1 MEKNKERYSG
11 FELLRIVAMILVL
24 IVHVLICLPRPT
36 TTFVI
41 AEPFKAISFYFTD
54 AISIICVNVFILIS
68 GWFVINLRLQRLSI
82 LLFQVFFFAIVI
94 WGVLVFI
101 EPSKYMNLQSLTTVL
116 MLNGSDY
123 WFIKAYL
130 GLYFLS
136 PILNVFVEK
145 VDQKYYRDILIL
157 LYIFQTIYGWFSI
170 DGAAWIAGGY
180 SAFSFICL
188 YLIGRYIKNYG
199 DTINVGR
206 YFRICSFSKGNLLL
220 LFLSIVFLLTF
231 LAYTVTY
238 LGIPIEGRL
247 FTYTNPLV
255 ILESIVLVLLFSKIK
270 FKSSIINRIA
280 FSCLAIYLLHG
291 NELIL
296 RPYYGKWIAQ
306 WYSCETTTNFVM
318 RTLFLIFVVFIMA
331 ISLDQIRLVLSKIIF
346 SKSKCV

>member
-1 MEKNKERYSG
+1 MDKIKERYSG

-36 TTFVI
+36 TTFAI

-68 GWFVINLRLQRLSI
+68 GWFGINLRLQRLSI

-136 PILNVFVEK
+136 PILNVFVEN
-145 VDQKYYRDILIL
+145 VDQKYYRNILIL

-188 YLIGRYIKNYG
+188 YLLGRYIKKYG
-199 DTINVGR
+199 DAITVGR
-206 YFRICSFSKGNLLL
+206 YFKIRSLSKGNLLL
-220 LFLSIVFLLTF
+220 LFLSIAFLLTF

-238 LGIPIEGRL
+238 IGIPIEGRL

-306 WYSCETTTNFVM
+306 WYSCETTTNFIV
-318 RTLFLIFVVFIMA
+318 RTSFLILAVFIMA

>member
-1 MEKNKERYSG
+1 MDKIKERYSN

-36 TTFVI
+36 TAFVI

-68 GWFVINLRLQRLSI
+68 GWFGINLRLQRLSI

-188 YLIGRYIKNYG
+188 YLLGRYLKKYG

-206 YFRICSFSKGNLLL
+206 YFRICSLSKGNLLL
-220 LFLSIVFLLTF
+220 LFSSIVFLLTF

-270 FKSSIINRIA
+270 FKSS
-280 FSCLAIYLLHG
+280 
-291 NELIL
+291 
-296 RPYYGKWIAQ
+296 
-306 WYSCETTTNFVM
+306 
-318 RTLFLIFVVFIMA
+318 
-331 ISLDQIRLVLSKIIF
+331 
-346 SKSKCV
+346 

>member
-1 MEKNKERYSG
+1 MDKIKERYSN

-36 TTFVI
+36 TAFVI

-68 GWFVINLRLQRLSI
+68 GWFGINLRLQRLCI
-82 LLFQVFFFAIVI
+82 LLFQVFFFAIII
-94 WGVLVFI
+94 WAVLVVI
-101 EPSKYMNLQSLTTVL
+101 EPSKYMNLQNLTTVL

-123 WFIKAYL
+123 WFIKSYL

-136 PILNVFVEK
+136 PILNVFVEN
-145 VDQKYYRDILIL
+145 VDQKYYRNILIL

-170 DGAAWIAGGY
+170 DGASWIAGGY

-188 YLIGRYIKNYG
+188 YLLGRYLKKYG

-206 YFRICSFSKGNLLL
+206 YFRICSLSKGNLLL
-220 LFLSIVFLLTF
+220 LFSSIVFLLTF

-291 NELIL
+291 NELTL

-318 RTLFLIFVVFIMA
+318 RTFFLIFAVFIMA

-346 SKSKCV
+346 SKSKCI

>member
-1 MEKNKERYSG
+1 
-11 FELLRIVAMILVL
+11 
-24 IVHVLICLPRPT
+24 
-36 TTFVI
+36 
-41 AEPFKAISFYFTD
+41 
-54 AISIICVNVFILIS
+54 
-68 GWFVINLRLQRLSI
+68 
-82 LLFQVFFFAIVI
+82 
-94 WGVLVFI
+94 
-101 EPSKYMNLQSLTTVL
+101 MNLQSLTTVL

-180 SAFSFICL
+180 STFSFICL
-188 YLIGRYIKNYG
+188 YLLGRYIKKYG

-206 YFRICSFSKGNLLL
+206 YFRICSLSKGNLLL
-220 LFLSIVFLLTF
+220 LFSSIVFLLTF

-306 WYSCETTTNFVM
+306 WYSCETTTNFIV
-318 RTLFLIFVVFIMA
+318 RTSFLILAVFIMA

>member
-1 MEKNKERYSG
+1 MDQIKERSSN

-36 TTFVI
+36 AAFVI

-54 AISIICVNVFILIS
+54 AISIVCVNVFILIS
-68 GWFVINLRLQRLSI
+68 GWFGINLKVKRLCI
-82 LLFQVFFFAIVI
+82 LLFQVFFFAIII
-94 WGVLVFI
+94 WGGLIFI
-101 EPSKYMNLQSLTTVL
+101 APSKYINLQSFTAIL
-116 MLNGSDY
+116 MLNSSDY
-123 WFIKAYL
+123 WFIKSYL
-130 GLYFLS
+130 GLYLLS
-136 PILNVFVEK
+136 PILNVFVEN
-145 VDQKYYRDILIL
+145 VDQKYYRNILIL

-188 YLIGRYIKNYG
+188 YLLGRYIKKYG

>member
-1 MEKNKERYSG
+1 MEKNKERNSG

-24 IVHVLICLPRPT
+24 IVHVFICLPRPT
-36 TTFVI
+36 TDFAI

-68 GWFVINLRLQRLSI
+68 GWFGINLRLQRLSI

-94 WGVLVFI
+94 WGVLVLI

-136 PILNVFVEK
+136 PILNVFVEN
-145 VDQKYYRDILIL
+145 VDQKYYRNILIL

-170 DGAAWIAGGY
+170 DGASWIAGGY

-188 YLIGRYIKNYG
+188 YLLGRYIKKYG

-206 YFRICSFSKGNLLL
+206 YFRICSLSKGNLLL

-231 LAYTVTY
+231 LAYTITY

-306 WYSCETTTNFVM
+306 WYSCETTTNFIV
-318 RTLFLIFVVFIMA
+318 RTSFLILAVFIMA

-346 SKSKCV
+346 SKSECV

>member
-1 MEKNKERYSG
+1 MDKIKERYSN

-24 IVHVLICLPRPT
+24 IVHILICLPRPT
-36 TTFVI
+36 TAFVI

-68 GWFVINLRLQRLSI
+68 GWFGINLRLQRLSI

-188 YLIGRYIKNYG
+188 YLLGRYLKKYG

-206 YFRICSFSKGNLLL
+206 YFRICSLSKGNLLL
-220 LFLSIVFLLTF
+220 LFSSIVFLLTF

-306 WYSCETTTNFVM
+306 WYSCETTTSFVM
-318 RTLFLIFVVFIMA
+318 RTSFLIFVVFIMA

>member
-1 MEKNKERYSG
+1 MDKIKERSSN
-11 FELLRIVAMILVL
+11 FELLRILAMILVL

-36 TTFVI
+36 TAFVI

-54 AISIICVNVFILIS
+54 AISIVCVNVFILIS
-68 GWFVINLRLQRLSI
+68 GWFGINLKVQRLCI
-82 LLFQVFFFAIVI
+82 LLFQVFFFAIII
-94 WGVLVFI
+94 WGGLIFI
-101 EPSKYMNLQSLTTVL
+101 APSKYINLQSFTTIL
-116 MLNGSDY
+116 MLNSSDY
-123 WFIKAYL
+123 WFIKSYL
-130 GLYFLS
+130 GLYLLS
-136 PILNVFVEK
+136 PILNIFVEN
-145 VDQKYYRDILIL
+145 VSQKYYRNILIL
-157 LYIFQTIYGWFSI
+157 LYSFQTIYGWFSI

-188 YLIGRYIKNYG
+188 YLLGRYIKKYG
-199 DTINVGR
+199 DAITVGR
-206 YFRICSFSKGNLLL
+206 YFRIRSLSKGNLLL
-220 LFLSIVFLLTF
+220 LFLSIAFLLTF

-238 LGIPIEGRL
+238 IGIPIEGRL

-306 WYSCETTTNFVM
+306 WYSCETTTNFIV
-318 RTLFLIFVVFIMA
+318 RTSFLILAVFIMA